1 MAVARRLLHRLPEA
15 SRRSLPSCDTGS
27 VTSLSKRV
35 ATWIGALALMAGPP
49 LARAQSPSL
58 PPEWEVRDNLQALRE
73 GLARL
78 RPLLSGVKP
87 EDWVAKGA
95 PAAYQAQL
103 RSLAEEL
110 GFLTDSLERLA
121 AEPERLTLALEVY
134 LRSMAVEAMLE
145 SLSEGVRKYQNP
157 ALADLLKGA
166 YSETAPRREKLRS
179 YLVQLASAKEA
190 ELKIMHEEAQ
200 RCRTMLL
207 RTPPRK

>member
-1 MAVARRLLHRLPEA
+1 M
-15 SRRSLPSCDTGS
+15 
-27 VTSLSKRV
+27 
-35 ATWIGALALMAGPP
+35 
-49 LARAQSPSL
+49 ARAQSPSL
-58 PPEWEVRDNLQALRE
+58 PPEWEVRDNLQALRD

-95 PAAYQAQL
+95 PATYQAQL

-121 AEPERLTLALEVY
+121 AEPERLTLALEVH